1 MLHDAGVPTSHAK
14 RGAHR
19 FVIAMTC
26 AGAAVLRCWPETAEA
41 SRSAGRIKKT
51 WENKE

>member
-1 MLHDAGVPTSHAK
+1 MLHDAGVPASRAK

-19 FVIAMTC
+19 FVIPVPA